1 MSHPKVSIAMI
12 VRDEAE
18 MAIGF
23 LEAVRGVWD
32 ELIVVDTGST
42 DDTVALFT
50 AAGATVRHHP
60 WGNDFSEARNVA
72 LDAVTGD
79 WVLVLDADERVSPE
93 FVREFLAAIER
104 PELGALTVCLSNALP
119 FGHERASRL
128 LRAWR
133 TDPAIRFR
141 HAIHEDASPSVQHML
156 TRTGLTATTIA
167 APIAHLG
174 YVRSR
179 AAVKEKKQRDQ
190 ALLRAC
196 LEVDAF
202 DFYSRLKLLEVAR
215 YWQDGVLWHTE
226 ARAAADALEAAG
238 RRSLQGLP
246 WGGELISH
254 IAEGLFRPDQAEA
267 IAWLDGWVAWLAPS
281 AAFYHR
287 RAVVHEQRGELAE
300 AQTDFERCLSLS
312 GTTGDTQLTSTRP
325 RLGLARVAIAARN
338 TDEALEHV
346 REALNDSPRD
356 PEALV
361 AMATLTASAGGSA
374 ALDAWEASHRASLRV
389 CPERDWAV
397 GEALYALK
405 DFRGAIARLRGGAGV
420 PPRGPGA
427 VRLAQALLADGQF
440 EASEALCRSLVVHE
454 AEAGLGVVLFDLLK
468 QRDSDLELDL
478 TEQTANAVM
487 RQWVDALW
495 ASNDQRLRM
504 ALARSAPAVRAVF
517 PWLDAWLARRAG

>member
-1 MSHPKVSIAMI
+1 MSHPRVSIAMI
-12 VRDEAE
+12 VRDEAD
-18 MAIGF
+18 MAAGF
-23 LEAVRGVWD
+23 IEAVRGLWD

-42 DDTVALFT
+42 DDTVALFS
-50 AAGATVRHHP
+50 AAGASVRHHA
-60 WGNDFSEARNVA
+60 WSDDFAEARNVA

-93 FVREFLAAIER
+93 FIREFLSTIER
-104 PELGALTVCLSNALP
+104 PDVGALTVCVSNALP
-119 FGHERASRL
+119 FGHERESRI

-141 HAIHEDASPSVQHML
+141 HAIHEDATPSVQQML
-156 TRTGLTATTIA
+156 ARSGRKALTVS
-167 APIAHLG
+167 APVAHLG

-179 AAVKEKKQRDQ
+179 AAVKDKKQRDLT
-190 ALLRAC
+190 LLRAC
-196 LEVDAF
+196 LQVDAF

-215 YWQDGVLWHTE
+215 YWHDGVLWQAE
-226 ARAAADALEAAG
+226 ARAAADALEASG
-238 RRSLQGLP
+238 RSSLQGVP

-254 IAEGLFRPDQAEA
+254 IAEGLFRPDQPEA
-267 IAWLDGWVAWLAPS
+267 IAWLDGWVQWLTPS

-287 RAVVHEQRGELAE
+287 RAVMHEHRGALVN
-300 AQTDFERCLSLS
+300 AQADFERCLSLS
-312 GTTGDTQLTSTRP
+312 GTTGDSQLTSTRP
-325 RLGLARVAIAARN
+325 RLGLARVAIAAQQ

-346 REALNDSPRD
+346 REAIDHSPRD

-361 AMATLTASAGGSA
+361 AIATLTASAGGPA
-374 ALDAWEASHRASLRV
+374 ALDAWEATHRAILRV
-389 CPERDWAV
+389 CPEREWAM

-427 VRLAQALLADGQF
+427 VRLAQALLADGQL

-468 QRDSDLELDL
+468 QRNSDLELDL

-495 ASNDQRLRM
+495 ASNDQRLRS
-504 ALARSAPAVRAVF
+504 ALARSAPAVRTVF